1 MENIKIQLA
10 AREETGK
17 AANGR
22 LRREG
27 KLPVVVYG
35 PGVEKTILGSV
46 STKQAEGYLTGDFK
60 SKKFDLTLPEGTV
73 KTCRIQSATKN
84 FSNDKL
90 LHIDFYAE

>member
-1 MENIKIQLA
+1 MENIKVVLT

-17 AANGR
+17 EANGR

-35 PGVEKTILGSV
+35 PGVEHNVIAAVERKA
-46 STKQAEGYLTGDFK
+46 AEGFLQGEFK
-60 SKKFDLTLPEGTV
+60 DRKFDVTLPCGTV
-73 KTCRIQSATKN
+73 KTCAIKSATKN
-84 FSNDKL
+84 FSNDQL